1 MALTQGQFLLIELLT
16 DRAITALTALKVVP
30 GMTEEQ
36 VDAETK
42 KWKTLS
48 DEEMAELDSH

>member
-1 MALTQGQFLLIELLT
+1 LALVS
-16 DRAITALTALKVVP
+16 ASKVVP